1 MGGGYNHFKRDM
13 AHSNERELQLLR
25 KLFLALASEEAPLL
39 TRPVNDLFL
48 QIDCEEGEL
57 RIYDDQ
63 DELIAHQEIF
73 SWSDTGTIDEPATEA
88 VETVRELVTR
98 LEQKGFWSKEV
109 FARPFSIELVRSDF
123 SVIEEL
129 LFLDEDLVKL
139 SSPLL
144 DGLGKELDKFLG
156 ELLEDLK

>member
-1 MGGGYNHFKRDM
+1 M

-25 KLFLALASEEAPLL
+25 KLFLALASDEAPLL

-73 SWSDTGTIDEPATEA
+73 SWSDTGTIDEPAT
-88 VETVRELVTR
+88 
-98 LEQKGFWSKEV
+98 
-109 FARPFSIELVRSDF
+109 
-123 SVIEEL
+123 
-129 LFLDEDLVKL
+129 
-139 SSPLL
+139 
-144 DGLGKELDKFLG
+144 
-156 ELLEDLK
+156 